1 MQIVFSLDG
10 IKNMDQ
16 LYTWKMEQGGP
27 FGDDMEVKVE
37 HYHGKDYCDN
47 VITALSGWKD
57 KKYLGMQGR
66 IANET
71 FKLIA
76 PDDTEYTVAFG
87 INTYDE
93 KLARLEVL
101 ITAPGTD
108 NYDQK
113 LEKLKI
119 ALKDKLLPDWQ
130 ECTWLLD
137 EQSAKLC
144 KEAYEQAYIIENRLR
159 AFASKVLIHFLGVSW
174 LRRAGLE
181 KQAES
186 VKNLKDK
193 FTQRVPE
200 FVDINTDFLSMTL
213 ETLVGIMFE
222 GVVFKDD
229 VVLSRQEYEKLQGIC
244 STAKSTSSVAEYVK
258 SRRTV
263 EKNLWTDLF
272 VPYIDDPEAFK
283 SATHSFIEDRNH
295 VAHSK
300 VLSWSSYQIMIK
312 DFQEL
317 DKQIRFADE
326 KFDTEE
332 ASEEVQA
339 TWEAEQDEQYDPE
352 YEKEFIRDRISSETG
367 IDILSER
374 NISDWFDEVLHD
386 LFSAVYQRYHLD
398 MEYEISDF
406 STPSEGDAAFSVF
419 CPVDEEL
426 YITVTADYAID
437 DDLGEDSTCYITAK
451 DNKGKEVCSTE
462 VHFHNGSGR
471 EGDNG
476 LMEATDD
483 TVYDTSGLDDFKE
496 ELFASIDFLNPYP
509 AEAEAIAQRSK
520 GVDIVIADFACEQCG
535 KFGVSIDEEF
545 LPVGKCCYCGWEN
558 ELAMCDR
565 CGELVSADLIE
576 DGYCSSCHAY
586 VDKQ

>member
-16 LYTWKMEQGGP
+16 LYTWSTEYLFDTIPGKA
-27 FGDDMEVKVE
+27 E
-37 HYHGKDYCDN
+37 HYHGKDYCVN

-57 KKYLGMQGR
+57 KKYLGMHDR

-76 PDDTEYTVAFG
+76 PDDTEYIVAFG

-93 KLARLEVL
+93 KLARLEV
-101 ITAPGTD
+101 IIKAPDTE
-108 NYDQK
+108 NYDHK

-119 ALKDKLLPDWQ
+119 ELKDKVLPDWQ

-144 KEAYEQAYIIENRLR
+144 KEAYEKAYIIENRLR
-159 AFASKVLIHFLGVSW
+159 AFASKVLIHFFGVSW

-186 VKNLKDK
+186 VKKLKNK
-193 FTQRVPE
+193 STQRVPE
-200 FVDINTDFLSMTL
+200 FVNINTDFLSMTL

-222 GVVFKDD
+222 GIVYKDD

-244 STAKSTSSVAEYVK
+244 SNSKSTSNVAEYLK
-258 SRRTV
+258 ARRTV
-263 EKNLWTDLF
+263 EKNLWTDVF
-272 VPYIDDPEAFK
+272 VPYIEDPEAFK
-283 SATHSFIEDRNH
+283 SATHNFIEDRNH
-295 VAHSK
+295 IAHSK
-300 VLSWSSYQIMIK
+300 VLSWNAYQIMIRG
-312 DFQEL
+312 FQKL
-317 DKQIRFADE
+317 DEQICVADE
-326 KFDTEE
+326 KFDMEE
-332 ASEEVQA
+332 ASGELQA
-339 TWEAEQDEQYDPE
+339 TWEAEHKYDDSNKGFIWDRFSDE
-352 YEKEFIRDRISSETG
+352 IG
-367 IDILSER
+367 MDILSEQS
-374 NISDWFDEVLHD
+374 ISDWFDEVLLE

-406 STPSEGDAAFSVF
+406 STPSEGNTVFSVS
-419 CPVDEEL
+419 CPVDKDL
-426 YITVTADYAID
+426 YITVIADYTID
-437 DDLGEDSTCYITAK
+437 DGLGEDSTCYITAK
-451 DNKGKEVCSTE
+451 DNKGEEICSTE
-462 VHFHNGSGR
+462 VHFQNGNGR
-471 EGDNG
+471 EDVNG
-476 LMEATDD
+476 LMVANTITE
-483 TVYDTSGLDDFKE
+483 YDTSGLDDFQE
-496 ELFASIDFLNPYP
+496 ELFASIDSLNPYP

-520 GVDIVIADFACEQCG
+520 GVDRVIADFACEQCG

-558 ELAMCDR
+558 ELSRCDR
-565 CGELVSADLIE
+565 CGAWVSANNIE
-576 DGYCSSCHAY
+576 DGFCPTCYVY